1 MKNKNPKSRRS
12 ARAIKTELKKTVVQQ
27 ANLQPVICENTASK
41 SYTVAYDENLLG
53 KYRGLWQSGD
63 WESLV
68 TLDIDILEH
77 HPDRA
82 KLALIIA
89 SAWLQLNDHS
99 AARRF
104 VKLAGEW
111 GCDKKLIAQLLI
123 AGVHNTLG
131 RAAAINQDENCAL
144 EHFQSAVKG
153 VHGNVKRVG
162 EARALQELAQLGLL
176 PQSAQLLPQQQNGTT
191 TRLFTIAS
199 SASESRASV
208 STKSVNSFAGIL
220 RFDLLDTP
228 NIPLENS
235 TDVDSSDDAFYEGIV
250 SYAQNFE
257 DVMLWRALRH
267 IKEGFYIDVGAQD
280 PIVDS
285 VSKAFYEHGWR
296 GIHVE
301 ATPHYAELLRQDRPD
316 ELVLQAALTDVQG
329 EIVFYEIPE
338 TGISTGDPVIAKSHQ
353 HKGFPVHEITVPCMT
368 LADVFAKA
376 GGRDIH
382 WLKIDVEGME
392 YQVLAGWGETK
403 AKPWIVVVESTL
415 PNTQIETHEK
425 WEYLLRAR
433 GYEAIYF
440 DGLSRFY
447 VSEDHME
454 FANAFRSGPN
464 VFDNFAL
471 SGSGGPYCSL
481 INRKL
486 KQKEQEVIELHQALA
501 EQQTKN
507 HIK

>member
-1 MKNKNPKSRRS
+1 MKNRNPKSRRS
-12 ARAIKTELKKTVVQQ
+12 ARVIKAELKKTVVQH
-27 ANLQPVICENTASK
+27 ANLQPVICENTATK
-41 SYTVAYDENLLG
+41 SYTVAYDENLLE

-63 WESLV
+63 WEDLV
-68 TLDIDILEH
+68 TLDSNILEH

-89 SAWLQLNDHS
+89 SAWQQQGDHV
-99 AARRF
+99 AARCFIRQ
-104 VKLAGEW
+104 AIEW

-131 RAAAINQDENCAL
+131 RATAISQDENRAL

-153 VHGNVKRVG
+153 VHGGVKRAG
-162 EARALQELAQLGLL
+162 EARTLRELAQLGLL
-176 PQSAQLLPQQQNGTT
+176 PQSAQLLRQQKNGTT
-191 TRLFTIAS
+191 ARLFTIAS
-199 SASESRASV
+199 SILEPRESG

-220 RFDLLDTP
+220 RSDFLYTQ

-235 TDVDSSDDAFYEGIV
+235 TDVDNSDDAFYEGIV

-329 EIVFYEIPE
+329 EVLFYEIPE
-338 TGISTGDPVIAKSHQ
+338 TGISTGDSAIAQSHQ
-353 HKGFPVHEITVPCMT
+353 QKGFPVHEIIVPSMT

-376 GGRDIH
+376 GGRNIH

-392 YQVLAGWGETK
+392 QSVLKSWEKSTIR
-403 AKPWIVVVESTL
+403 PWIVVVESTL
-415 PNTQIETHEK
+415 PLTQIETHEQ
-425 WEYLLRAR
+425 WEYLLLERE
-433 GYEAIYF
+433 YKPIYF
-440 DGLSRFY
+440 DGLNRYY
-447 VSEDHME
+447 VCEHHLE
-454 FANAFRSGPN
+454 LVNAFRYAPN
-464 VFDNFAL
+464 VFDNFMLNGTACA
-471 SGSGGPYCSL
+471 SFCSL
-481 INRKL
+481 INTKL
-486 KQKEQEVIELHQALA
+486 KQKAQELDEFKKNLA
-501 EQQTKN
+501 MG
-507 HIK
+507 II